1 MKSIVNGI
9 VISVVLLFL
18 AVSVRAQDYEIR
30 LQRPKTAGQT
40 YRVSVSGSEQNRMTM
55 DINSKTEQKESE
67 NKAIDFES
75 IVTIL
80 EIGKQGAPVKE
91 SHKIVKC
98 ERLENDSRLA
108 LVPPGTVVTAF
119 LADKKQQ
126 FTIEGTEVSPEAKE
140 VLDMV
145 ITLDDV
151 DYSEDEAFGT
161 KERKKI
167 GDSWPINIKL
177 AMEEL
182 RSSGLDF
189 TKGDFSGKVTLAG
202 IGGQDATPYLILNGE
217 IVVNQI
223 DIPVGPEVYTDKS
236 HGRFTFAAKYP
247 LDHTMGVL
255 EEISNFSIDATMKN
269 KPEEDYPDMT
279 VHVYAEQT
287 ITKTFKY

>member
-1 MKSIVNGI
+1 
-9 VISVVLLFL
+9 
-18 AVSVRAQDYEIR
+18 
-30 LQRPKTAGQT
+30 
-40 YRVSVSGSEQNRMTM
+40 
-55 DINSKTEQKESE
+55 
-67 NKAIDFES
+67 
-75 IVTIL
+75 
-80 EIGKQGAPVKE
+80 
-91 SHKIVKC
+91 
-98 ERLENDSRLA
+98 
-108 LVPPGTVVTAF
+108 VTAF

-167 GDSWPINIKL
+167 GESWPITMKL

-182 RSSGLDF
+182 RSSGLDL

-202 IGGQDATPYLILNGE
+202 IGGKDAIPYMILDGE
-217 IVVNQI
+217 IVVNQL

-236 HGRFTFAAKYP
+236 HGRFTFTAKYP

-255 EEISNFSIDATMKN
+255 EEISNYAIDATMKN

-287 ITKTFKY
+287 MTKTFTY

>member
-1 MKSIVNGI
+1 MKRIVNGV
-9 VISVVLLFL
+9 VISMVLLFL
-18 AVSVRAQDYEIR
+18 AVSVHAQDYEIR

-40 YRVSVSGSEQNRMTM
+40 YRMSVSGSENNRMTM
-55 DINSKTEQKESE
+55 NINSKTEQKKSE

-80 EIGKQGAPVKE
+80 EIGKKGAPVKE
-91 SHKIVKC
+91 LHKIVKC

-108 LVPPGTVVTAF
+108 LVPPGAVVTAF
-119 LADKKQQ
+119 IADKKQQ

-151 DYSEDEAFGT
+151 DFSDDEAFGT

-167 GDSWPINIKL
+167 GDSWPINMKL

-182 RSSGLDF
+182 RSSGMDF
-189 TKGDFSGKVTLAG
+189 SKGDFSGKVTLAG
-202 IGGQDATPYLILNGE
+202 IGGKDATPYLILNGE
-217 IVVNQI
+217 IVINQLE
-223 DIPVGPEVYTDKS
+223 IPVGPEVYTDKS
-236 HGRFTFAAKYP
+236 HGRFTFTAKYP

-255 EEISNFSIDATMKN
+255 EEMSNFSIDATMKN
-269 KPEEDYPDMT
+269 KPEEESSDIT
-279 VHVYAEQT
+279 VRVYAEQT
-287 ITKTFKY
+287 MTKKFTY